1 MVTVAVQFVVG
12 RLVMRRL
19 QDTDSSAL
27 SLHHELQLVHK
38 MHGSGSEKTPANTYM
53 TDMSIKSNARKHTGQ
68 CTNSR
73 RVMC

>member
-38 MHGSGSEKTPANTYM
+38 V
-53 TDMSIKSNARKHTGQ
+53 
-68 CTNSR
+68 
-73 RVMC
+73 RVVECYPLCFVVRPSVKL